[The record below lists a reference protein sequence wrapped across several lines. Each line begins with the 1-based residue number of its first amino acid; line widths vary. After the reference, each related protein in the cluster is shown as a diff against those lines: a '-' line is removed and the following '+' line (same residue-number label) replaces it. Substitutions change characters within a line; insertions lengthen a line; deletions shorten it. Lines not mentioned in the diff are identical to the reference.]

1 MEEVRTKPTAVQAID
16 FKNTPPPKLQT
27 LPPYLVNL
35 SESKKDLPYLLYY
48 KGVGMFPRGNIQTLL
63 GERKSGKT
71 TVARMFIAAMFKGQY
86 LDFKTEDGTG
96 LKILIADT
104 EQAPYNVEQNTRR
117 IHIAAGLNP
126 HRNNPDL
133 LVLQLRP
140 YDKAERLR
148 IVGEEIT
155 RFRPDFVLLDGIVDV
170 CQDFNDAKESGKTI
184 TALLKLSADYDCA
197 VLCVMH
203 FNKDGETAR
212 GHLGAELQNKST
224 ECYEVKRN
232 GSRTE
237 VKPMYCRDREI
248 PPFAF
253 EVDADG
259 DSEQITLFSCA
270 PTTKQDREKAE
281 LYDLMRQVF
290 EDGEPRRHTDVQ
302 EAIRGI
308 LAKIDPKTK
317 KEKPC
322 SENTAKSRISKA
334 VELKVIRKEESG
346 LYSLWEDPS
355 FEEIPTDELQDD
367 EDPI

>member
-1 MEEVRTKPTAVQAID
+1 MEEETNRQTAMPVQAVD

-35 SESKKDLPYLLYY
+35 SEGSQDLPYLLYY

-71 TVARMFIAAMFKGQY
+71 TVARMFIAAMFKGRY
-86 LDFKTEDGTG
+86 LDFKTEDGAG

-126 HRNNPDL
+126 YRNNPDL

-148 IVGEEIT
+148 IVCEEVG
-155 RFRPDFVLLDGIVDV
+155 RFCPDFVLLDGVVDV

-184 TALLKLSADYDCA
+184 TALLKLSADCDCA
-197 VLCVMH
+197 ILCVMH

-237 VKPMYCRDREI
+237 VKPMYCRDKEI

-259 DSEQITLFSCA
+259 DNEQITLFSCT
-270 PTTKQDREKAE
+270 PCTKEDKEKAD
-281 LYDLMRQVF
+281 LCDLMRQVF
-290 EDGEPRRHTDVQ
+290 DKGEPMRSTDVTNEIIRIKHVEKRAAIGMLSRAAQLGIVSKGERKRDPYTLQ
-302 EAIRGI
+302 E
-308 LAKIDPKTK
+308 
-317 KEKPC
+317 
-322 SENTAKSRISKA
+322 
-334 VELKVIRKEESG
+334 VEDFAGV
-346 LYSLWEDPS
+346 
-355 FEEIPTDELQDD
+355 PTDNLQDD